1 MGKKFDWSIL
11 PKSKKPFF
19 LAGGINK
26 DNLKSA
32 IDEVNPYCIDLS
44 SAVETNSN
52 KDYNKIKEIM
62 EIMKNE

>member
-1 MGKKFDWSIL
+1 MEHL

-26 DNLKSA
+26 DNIKSA
-32 IDEVNPYCIDLS
+32 IDEVKPYCIDLS